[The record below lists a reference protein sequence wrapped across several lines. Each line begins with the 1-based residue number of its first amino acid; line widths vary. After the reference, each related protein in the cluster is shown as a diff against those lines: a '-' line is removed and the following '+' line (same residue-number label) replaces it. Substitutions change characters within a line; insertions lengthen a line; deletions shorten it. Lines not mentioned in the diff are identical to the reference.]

1 MAYLPV
7 APASCG
13 IAAAF
18 LLGSFA
24 APLAVTAQFVEGRV
38 IHATTE
44 QPLAAVHIE
53 LRTADDIRVA
63 SALTDSAGRFR
74 AQASR
79 TGALTVTASLI
90 GYQSAKTV
98 LHVTAGERVDVVIR
112 MSEQAITL
120 DPIQVETRS
129 MVSMGP
135 LAGYYDRVER
145 YRRMGIGR
153 ILTRDQI
160 DARNAID
167 VTDLLRMVPRVR
179 ISTGMGRGGDVYFN
193 SGMGGCVPKVYLNG
207 VLANR
212 NSPASVNE
220 MVSPGELEGIEVYQG
235 LAQMSGEFYDVAGC
249 GVILLW
255 TRRMDGDGRPMSL
268 RRILAIMSGIVL
280 FLFIVN

>member
-24 APLAVTAQFVEGRV
+24 APLAVTAQFVDGRV
-38 IHATTE
+38 ILATTE

-53 LRTADDIRVA
+53 LRTANDIRVA

-74 AQASR
+74 VQASR
-79 TGALTVTASLI
+79 TGALTLTASLI
-90 GYQSAKTV
+90 GYQSAETV
-98 LHVTAGERVDVVIR
+98 LDVTAGERVDVVIR

-120 DPIQVETRS
+120 DPIQVEARS
-129 MVSMGP
+129 MVSMGA

-145 YRRMGIGR
+145 YQRMGLGR
-153 ILTRDQI
+153 IVTRDQI
-160 DARNAID
+160 EARNAID

-179 ISTGMGRGGDVYFN
+179 ISTGRGRGDVYFN
-193 SGMGGCVPKVYLNG
+193 SGMGGCVPKVYLDG

-212 NSPASVNE
+212 NSPASVND
-220 MVSPGELEGIEVYQG
+220 MVSPGELEGVEVYQG

-268 RRILAIMSGIVL
+268 LRILTIMSGIVL
-280 FLFIVN
+280 FIFLVN

>member
-24 APLAVTAQFVEGRV
+24 APLAVTAQFVDGRV

-44 QPLAAVHIE
+44 QPLVAVHIE
-53 LRTADDIRVA
+53 LRTTDDIRVA

-79 TGALTVTASLI
+79 TGALTLTASLI
-90 GYQSAKTV
+90 GYQPVETV
-98 LHVTAGERVDVVIR
+98 IDVTAGERVEVVIR
-112 MSEQAITL
+112 MSEEAITL
-120 DPIQVETRS
+120 DPIQVEVRS
-129 MVSMGP
+129 RVSMGA

-145 YRRMGIGR
+145 HRRMGFGR
-153 ILTRDQI
+153 IVTRDQI
-160 DARNAID
+160 EARNAIG

-179 ISTGMGRGGDVYFN
+179 VRSGMGGGDVYFS
-193 SGMGGCVPKVYLNG
+193 SGMGGCVPKVYLDG

-212 NSPASVNE
+212 NSPASVDAL
-220 MVSPGELEGIEVYQG
+220 VSPWDLEGIEVYQG
-235 LAQMSGEFYDVAGC
+235 LAQMPGEFYDVAGC
-249 GVILLW
+249 GVILMW
-255 TRRMDGDGRPMSL
+255 TRRMDEDGRPMSL
-268 RRILAIMSGIVL
+268 RRILAIMAAIGMY
-280 FLFIVN
+280 LFIVK